1 VAALQQ
7 GFIKSKFYHYKTM
20 SIMQN
25 FEIIEVRIAPKETES
40 PPAFSLKDNLFLNA
54 VAVWVVRCMSLAGAF
69 CVLGYVVEFTIG
81 VLDETVNKTLEF
93 MPKVLEALKVSF
105 LSACVFFG
113 IYAVYKVW
121 WIGRQI

>member
-1 VAALQQ
+1 MAN
-7 GFIKSKFYHYKTM
+7 I
-20 SIMQN
+20 
-25 FEIIEVRIAPKETES
+25 EIIEVRIEPKEPQP
-40 PPAFSLKDNLFLNA
+40 PPAFSLQDNIFLNA
-54 VAVWVVRCMSLAGAF
+54 VAVWVVRCMSVAAAF
-69 CVLGYVVEFTIG
+69 CVLGYVVEFTIS
-81 VLDETVNKTLEF
+81 VLDETVNQTLAF